1 MGAIAKGCAPI
12 TGQALAPPPSSLS
25 ALFSYVM
32 PSAAATERPS
42 AALTNQLAQFP
53 PVLERLP
60 FWCFMLRR
68 GPLLGPILQHPDDI
82 IAMRQAFLSCSY
94 SAAMGAPRRSCVGRP
109 LPAAQDVDC
118 VQG

>member
-1 MGAIAKGCAPI
+1 
-12 TGQALAPPPSSLS
+12 
-25 ALFSYVM
+25 M

-82 IAMRQAFLSCSY
+82 IAMRQAFLSCSH
-94 SAAMGAPRRSCVGRP
+94 SAAMGARRRSCVGRP
-109 LPAAQDVDC
+109 LPDAQDAVC

>member
-82 IAMRQAFLSCSY
+82 IAMRQAFLSCSH
-94 SAAMGAPRRSCVGRP
+94 SAAMGAPRRPCAVFP
-109 LPAAQDVDC
+109 LPAAQAAAGA
-118 VQG
+118 QG